1 MSRTDHP
8 ALLSTQ
14 LVAVLDELEAGHG
27 DLREAACLAGQLERL
42 DASAPTLA
50 AARARVEQAPPE
62 LMLGEPFDV
71 QALAGDVL
79 AAEDPDARAHALLAL
94 DEVCAGA
101 CFLGLTRAVKLAV
114 RAVVVEIRGEPASW
128 SAQVPLARSVL
139 GSCPPVDGDPAGELW
154 AVLAACPPQED
165 GRWGSVP
172 LDGPSLLDLLP
183 PASSSGTPAAGHHGA
198 PAPVLP
204 SAAARPAPALRAA
217 LGPVRRRGG
226 LSVRRSGDDEG

>member
-1 MSRTDHP
+1 MSPTDHP

-14 LVAVLDELEAGHG
+14 LLAVLDELEAGHG

-42 DASAPTLA
+42 DAAAPALASA
-50 AARARVEQAPPE
+50 RQRVEQAPPE
-62 LMLGEPFDV
+62 LLLGEPFDV

-79 AAEDPDARAHALLAL
+79 AADDPDAAADALLAL

-101 CFLGLTRAVKLAV
+101 SFLGLTRAVRRAV
-114 RAVVVEIRGEPASW
+114 RGVVAEIQAEPAAW
-128 SAQVPLARSVL
+128 SALVPLARSVL
-139 GSCPPVDGDPAGELW
+139 GSCPPVEGDPAATLW
-154 AVLAACPPQED
+154 AAIADCPPPEE

-183 PASSSGTPAAGHHGA
+183 PPKPPTAAPSEPPRVASDR

-204 SAAARPAPALRAA
+204 GAPAPAQ
-217 LGPVRRRGG
+217 RRGG
-226 LSVRRSGDDEG
+226 LSVSRTLDEPG